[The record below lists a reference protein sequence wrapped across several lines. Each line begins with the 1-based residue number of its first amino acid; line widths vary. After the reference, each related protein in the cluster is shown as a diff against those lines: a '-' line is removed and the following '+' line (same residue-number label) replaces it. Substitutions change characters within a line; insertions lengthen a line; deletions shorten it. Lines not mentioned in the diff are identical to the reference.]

1 MTEKKKFLIASA
13 YVAGLGILS
22 NLAAKDIKITWKADR
37 FPFALWPWEKDG
49 KLFRALRVRKW
60 KDRVPDMSKILP
72 FLPNKEIKSEPSG
85 VQAEQL
91 VQETCKAECVH
102 AALIVSSFGILAFW
116 RDKWAALFL
125 SVYNL
130 LGNLPFII
138 IQRFN
143 RPRLVRLAKK
153 KSGKLRLV

>member
-13 YVAGLGILS
+13 YVAGLGLLS

-72 FLPNKEIKSEPSG
+72 FLPNLFFLLQALLRMTF
-85 VQAEQL
+85 QAEG
-91 VQETCKAECVH
+91 K
-102 AALIVSSFGILAFW
+102 LAFIQI
-116 RDKWAALFL
+116 RLQSHKIRILRFLFRLPCLDKADIGHGERRSHIPEVLHDFL
-125 SVYNL
+125 TETL
-130 LGNLPFII
+130 ML
-138 IQRFN
+138 
-143 RPRLVRLAKK
+143 
-153 KSGKLRLV
+153 